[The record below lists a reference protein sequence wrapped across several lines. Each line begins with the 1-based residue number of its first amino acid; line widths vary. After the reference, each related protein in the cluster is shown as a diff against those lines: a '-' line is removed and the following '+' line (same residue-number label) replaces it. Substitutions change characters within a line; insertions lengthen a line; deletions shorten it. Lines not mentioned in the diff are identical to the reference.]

1 MSIKCKSY
9 IRQQFVWILYLGV
22 KIFFFHFVRV
32 FNWISHSHTLCC
44 CCGHFLWGFGKKMSQ
59 QRNEI
64 INESTDKNAHKF
76 ISAIIRLI
84 RLFCVQAT
92 TDFCSVGLF
101 FFSFSFQEFQFYLW
115 ICAACLFVVGGTGIK
130 KKEISYAQN
139 TTPHLY
145 TRFGLCN

>member
-1 MSIKCKSY
+1 MQVIHSST
-9 IRQQFVWILYLGV
+9 IRLNSLSGCQN
-22 KIFFFHFVRV
+22 IFFLILFACL
-32 FNWISHSHTLCC
+32 IESHILILSAVVAAIFYGALE
-44 CCGHFLWGFGKKMSQ
+44 KKMSQ

-101 FFSFSFQEFQFYLW
+101 FRSVSKNFNFIYEFVPLVFLSW
-115 ICAACLFVVGGTGIK
+115 AEL
-130 KKEISYAQN
+130 E
-139 TTPHLY
+139 
-145 TRFGLCN
+145 